1 MSNVQRTISLGF
13 TEKQVPEGQH
23 ICYIYNDDQERL
35 EVMAKYF
42 KSGQEAREKLLY
54 LVDAMTSSEMLNY
67 LEKAGVDFKNAKP
80 GEVTVAD
87 AGPAYCPDGFF
98 RTEEMLE
105 LVKHFYLGAI
115 EEGYNGARGTGEMS
129 WSLTEGGARYEDLMD
144 YEARLNKLLLRY
156 PYTAC

>member
-42 KSGQEAREKLLY
+42 RSGQEAREKLLY
-54 LVDAMTSSEMLNY
+54 LVDAMTSSEMLDY
-67 LEKAGVDFKNAKP
+67 LEQAGVDFKNARP
-80 GEVTVAD
+80 GEVTVAN

-105 LVKHFYLGAI
+105 LV
-115 EEGYNGARGTGEMS
+115 
-129 WSLTEGGARYEDLMD
+129 
-144 YEARLNKLLLRY
+144 
-156 PYTAC
+156 

>member
-54 LVDAMTSSEMLNY
+54 LVDAMTSSQMLDC
-67 LEKAGVDFKNAKP
+67 LEKAGVDFKGAKP
-80 GEVTVAD
+80 GDITVSE
-87 AGPAYCPDGFF
+87 AGPAYCPEGFF
-98 RTEEMLE
+98 KTEEMLE
-105 LVKHFYLGAI
+105 LVKQFYLGAL
-115 EEGYNGARGTGEMS
+115 EEGYSGARGTGEMA
-129 WSLTEGGARYEDLMD
+129 WSLTEGRAKYEDLMD
-144 YEARLNKLLLRY
+144 YEAKLNKLLIRY